1 MRNMLAGLAALCILF
16 GSLGWFRTWYTVGTE
31 PADAGRFA
39 FRVEVNPFKVGSDVV
54 DLLRYAH
61 RKLSDQGDK
70 EEAKEAKVK
79 DEKPARAK

>member
-16 GSLGWFRTWYTVGTE
+16 GSLGWFRSWYTVGSE

-39 FRVEVNPFKVGSDVV
+39 FRVEVNAFKVGSDVV

-61 RKLSDQGDK
+61 KKLSADPSEK
-70 EEAKEAKVK
+70 EEVKAKV
-79 DEKPARAK
+79 EKPTKER